1 MLSSLGM
8 SHLPDM
14 SEEVR
19 LDWAILAFLILWNSG
34 PFVILPCA
42 VLFCYWLWKTI
53 RLLREEEQPAEA

>member
-1 MLSSLGM
+1 MRL
-8 SHLPDM
+8 LPDM

-42 VLFCYWLWKTI
+42 VLFSYWLWKTI
-53 RLLREEEQPAEA
+53 RLLGEERETAGTS